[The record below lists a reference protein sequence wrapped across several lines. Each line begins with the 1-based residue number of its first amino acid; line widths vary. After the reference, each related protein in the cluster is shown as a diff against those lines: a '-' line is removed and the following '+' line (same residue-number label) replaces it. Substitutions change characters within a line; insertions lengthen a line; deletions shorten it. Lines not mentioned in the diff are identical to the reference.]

1 MITTYA
7 PPQAAIPVLYE
18 DDYLLLV
25 NKPSGLLSV
34 PGKTAEK
41 ADCLISR
48 LQITYPD
55 ALIVHR
61 LDMSTS
67 GIMVLARGKAMHR
80 ALSILFQDR
89 KVDKEYCA
97 LVAGK
102 LEQVKGEVDLPLI
115 TDWPNRPKQKVDFEI
130 GKPSQTEYECL
141 AYDEKR
147 DASVVKLIPR
157 TGRSHQLRVHMLSI
171 GHAILG
177 DELYASQKIRAKADR
192 LLLHAQRLAFTHPI
206 TKEYLVYE
214 CAADFL

>member
-1 MITTYA
+1 MITTYT
-7 PPQAAIPVLYE
+7 PPQAAIPALYE

-48 LQITYPD
+48 LKITYPD

-89 KVDKEYCA
+89 KVDKEYRA

-102 LEQVKGEVDLPLI
+102 LEQAKGEIDLPLI

-177 DELYASQKIRAKADR
+177 DELYAPQKIRVKADR